1 MMARKRANKEGT
13 IYKLSSGRWCAQ
25 LSLDA
30 QRMSRTF
37 DTQKEGL
44 DWIRKTRGQIDDGM
58 NYANT
63 KITLG
68 EFLKGWLTSNTA
80 TRQRSTWVKNEQI
93 CRGYIIPNLGHV
105 KIRDLRP
112 EHIQGLYR
120 SLLDQRIGTYTII
133 KVHTVLHSALQQAT
147 LTGMISRNPASY
159 AQLPREPANEMA
171 ILNESQVSQLL
182 VAANGHRWEALYHL
196 AIVTGMRQMEILG
209 LKWTDLDWLRQTL
222 KVERQLIRPDGNGVE
237 FSSPKTR
244 YGKRSIALGGKTVDV
259 LRAHLLYQQGEK
271 TAAGEAWIETGLIF
285 TNSLGGPI
293 DPRNLLRNYKQLLR
307 DAGLPAI
314 RFHDLRHTAASLML
328 NAGIPV
334 IVVSRRLGHAKAS
347 ITLYVYGHLIPSM
360 QSEAAELIDQ
370 MVTPVAVE
378 FTKTKIES

>member
-1 MMARKRANKEGT
+1 MAGKRGNNEGT
-13 IYKLSSGRWCAQ
+13 ILKLPSGNWRAQ
-25 LSLDA
+25 ITLNGRRLSH
-30 QRMSRTF
+30 TF
-37 DTQKEGL
+37 STHRDSQE
-44 DWIRKTRGQIDDGM
+44 WIRKTRGQIDDGLTF
-58 NYANT
+58 AIT

-68 EFLKGWLTSNTA
+68 DFLKGWLTDTKA
-80 TRQRSTWVKNEQI
+80 ARQRSTWVKNEQI
-93 CRGYIIPNLGHV
+93 CRGYIIPNLGQV

-120 SLLDQRIGTYTII
+120 SLLDQDVGTYTVI

-159 AQLPREPANEMA
+159 AQPPREPANEMA

-222 KVERQLIRPDGNGVE
+222 RIERQLQRPEGGEAVK
-237 FSSPKTR
+237 FASPKTR
-244 YGKRSIALGGKTVDV
+244 FGKRAIALGGKTIEV

-271 TAAGEAWIETGLIF
+271 TVAGIKWVENGLIF

-293 DPRNLLRNYKQLLR
+293 DARNLLRNFKQLLR

-334 IVVSRRLGHAKAS
+334 IVVSRRLGHARAS
-347 ITLYVYGHLIPSM
+347 ITLDVYGHLIPSM

-378 FTKTKIES
+378 FTKMKIES